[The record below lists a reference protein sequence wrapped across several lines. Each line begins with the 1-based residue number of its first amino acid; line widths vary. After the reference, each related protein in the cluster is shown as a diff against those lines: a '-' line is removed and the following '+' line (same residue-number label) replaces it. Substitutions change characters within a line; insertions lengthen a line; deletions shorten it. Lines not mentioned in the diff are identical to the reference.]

1 MEKNPLSDGANA
13 LVEMRKF
20 FIPSYLLATIVY
32 LIFSL
37 HYFTTG
43 LGGTMLLSV
52 TLVPLAYVLWVL
64 NFFVTGELPYPRL
77 GLKPNIAIAGVY
89 IAMCIFS
96 LIYMRVEFDALIY
109 DRAGFFNTPD
119 KIVGAMMLGLVLEYT
134 RREHGLL
141 FYLILCL
148 MFYAVYGRIFPGLL
162 GHPGI
167 SWTRVITSSSIE
179 ISLGLFGTYA
189 QIGVGVIAA
198 FFMFLGVAQGFGV
211 QEAIIRTFVGMLG
224 KHRTLIPQTAVVTSM
239 AIATC
244 SGSGAANAAI
254 TGQYTI
260 PLMKKAGFPALHAG
274 AVEASASLG
283 GLLMPPVM
291 AIAGFLMADF
301 LGVTYFQVIARGYA
315 PALIFFG
322 IISLSVYLF
331 TARCLRRTESDLTP
345 APDSIIERFSKMD
358 VVHTA
363 IFFAYIGVLIFL
375 MGILWY
381 EASRAALN
389 IAIGLLITVSVCRIY
404 LHPGTILD
412 KVKEWGRCFRRAI
425 EGFAEVT
432 APLVL
437 LLAMLGVM
445 VNLFV
450 VSGWMIKLMGLLAT
464 VGEFHVVAL
473 IGVGFTIG
481 VFLGLGIPPSAC
493 YILSAVI
500 VIPPMTRIG
509 INPWVAHF
517 FLFFVAVI
525 SEYSPPTSLVA
536 AVASRISGA
545 SFMKTMMVTLQI
557 SVPFFFLTFAIF
569 NWDILLLKPGLAQL
583 AALVVL
589 MIGCLTAAAAIH
601 GRLFE
606 WKWHDLTARF
616 LVLLVAL
623 FILFYPRGI
632 ISALALIPAVVMIV
646 LVIRR
651 SQKTSVPSPSFS
663 EPAVPRPSQP
673 GNP

>member
-1 MEKNPLSDGANA
+1 MQKDPGQDVASSLAR
-13 LVEMRKF
+13 MRKF
-20 FIPSYLLATIVY
+20 FIPSYLIATIVY

-43 LGGTMLLSV
+43 LGGTMLLAV
-52 TLVPLAYVLWVL
+52 TLVPIAYVLWVL
-64 NFFVTGELPYPRL
+64 NFFVAGELPYPRL
-77 GLKPNIAIAGVY
+77 GLKLNIAMAGFY

-119 KIVGAMMLGLVLEYT
+119 KIVGFMVLALVVEYT

-141 FYLILCL
+141 FYLILVL
-148 MFYAVYGRIFPGLL
+148 MFYSVYGSIFPGIL
-162 GHPGI
+162 GHPGV
-167 SWTRVITSSSIE
+167 SWTRVITSSSVE
-179 ISLGLFGTYA
+179 ISLGLFGTYS
-189 QIGVGVIAA
+189 QTGVGVIAA
-198 FFMFLGVAQGFGV
+198 FFMFLGIAQGFGV
-211 QEAIIRTFVGMLG
+211 QESIIKTFTGIFA
-224 KHRTLIPQTAVVTSM
+224 KRRSLIPQTAVVTSM

-260 PLMKKAGFPALHAG
+260 PLMKRAGFPALHAG
-274 AVEASASLG
+274 AVEASSSLG

-291 AIAGFLMADF
+291 AIAGFIMADF
-301 LGVTYFQVIARGYA
+301 LGVTYFEVIARGYA
-315 PALIFFG
+315 PALIFFC

-331 TARCLRRTESDLTP
+331 TARFLGKRGSG
-345 APDSIIERFSKMD
+345 PDSASLASVIERFSKVD
-358 VVHTA
+358 VVNTV
-363 IFFAYIGVLIFL
+363 IFFVFIGVLIYL
-375 MGILWY
+375 MGVLWY
-381 EASRAALN
+381 DASRAALD
-389 IAIGLLITVSVCRIY
+389 IGIGLFITASLMRIY
-404 LHPGTILD
+404 LFPGTISD
-412 KVKEWGRCFRRAI
+412 KIKEWTRCFRHAI
-425 EGFAEVT
+425 EAFAGVT
-432 APLVL
+432 APLIL

-473 IGVGFTIG
+473 IGVGFAIG

-517 FLFFVAVI
+517 FLFFIAVI

-557 SVPFFFLTFAIF
+557 SLPFFFLTFAIF
-569 NWDILLLKPGLAQL
+569 NWDILLLEPGLKQL
-583 AALVVL
+583 AALGVL
-589 MIGCLTAAAAIH
+589 MVGCSTAAAAIH

-606 WKWHDLTARF
+606 RKVHDLLARF
-616 LVLLVAL
+616 FIVLVAL
-623 FILFYPRGI
+623 FILFYPKGI
-632 ISALALIPAVVMIV
+632 LSALALIPALIFIV

-651 SQKTSVPSPSFS
+651 TGKTSAS
-663 EPAVPRPSQP
+663 A
-673 GNP
+673 

>member
-1 MEKNPLSDGANA
+1 MEKNPSPEAANSLA
-13 LVEMRKF
+13 EMRKF
-20 FIPSYLLATIVY
+20 LVPCYLILTIVY

-43 LGGTMLLSV
+43 LGGTMLLAV

-64 NFFVTGELPYPRL
+64 NSFVAGELPYPRL
-77 GLKPNIAIAGVY
+77 GLKLNIAIASVY

-96 LIYMRVEFDALIY
+96 IIYMRVEFDALIY
-109 DRAGFFNTPD
+109 DRAGFYNTVD
-119 KIVGAMMLGLVLEYT
+119 KIVGLMMLGLVVEYT

-141 FYLILCL
+141 FYLILFL
-148 MFYAVYGRIFPGLL
+148 MFYSVYGSIFPGIL
-162 GHPGI
+162 GHPGV

-179 ISLGLFGTYA
+179 ISLGLFGTYS
-189 QIGVGVIAA
+189 QTGVGVIAA
-198 FFMFLGVAQGFGV
+198 FFMFLGIAQGFGV
-211 QEAIIRTFVGMLG
+211 QESIIKTFTGIFAKRT
-224 KHRTLIPQTAVVTSM
+224 TLIPQTAVVTSM

-274 AVEASASLG
+274 AVEASSSLG

-301 LGVTYFQVIARGYA
+301 LGVTYFEVIARGYA

-331 TARCLRRTESDLTP
+331 TARFLRGKGSR
-345 APDSIIERFSKMD
+345 PDSAVVSVIERYAKLD
-358 VVHTA
+358 VVNTT
-363 IFFAYIGVLIFL
+363 IFFAFIGVLIYL
-375 MGILWY
+375 MGVLWF
-381 EASRAALN
+381 EASRAALH
-389 IAIGLLITVSVCRIY
+389 IAIGLFITTSLLRMY
-404 LHPGTILD
+404 LHPGTISD
-412 KVKEWGRCFRRAI
+412 KIKEWGRCLRRAL
-425 EGFAEVT
+425 EGFAAVT
-432 APLVL
+432 APLIL

-464 VGEFHVVAL
+464 IGEFHVVAL
-473 IGVGFTIG
+473 IGMGFVIG

-509 INPWVAHF
+509 INPWIAHF
-517 FLFFVAVI
+517 FLFFIAVI

-557 SVPFFFLTFAIF
+557 SLPFFFLTFAIF
-569 NWDILLLKPGLAQL
+569 NWDTLLLEPGWAQL
-583 AALVVL
+583 AALAVL
-589 MIGCLTAAAAIH
+589 IIGCLTAAAAIH
-601 GRLFE
+601 GRLF
-606 WKWHDLTARF
+606 KRKMHDLPARF

-623 FILFYPRGI
+623 FILFYPKGI
-632 ISALALIPAVVMIV
+632 LSALALIPAVAMIIF
-646 LVIRR
+646 VILR
-651 SQKTSVPSPSFS
+651 SQRAS
-663 EPAVPRPSQP
+663 EAS
-673 GNP
+673 

>member
-1 MEKNPLSDGANA
+1 MQKDPGQDAASSLA
-13 LVEMRKF
+13 EMRKF
-20 FIPSYLLATIVY
+20 LIPSYLIATVVY
-32 LIFSL
+32 LLFSL

-43 LGGTMLLSV
+43 LGGTMLLAV
-52 TLVPLAYVLWVL
+52 TLVPIAYILWVL
-64 NFFVTGELPYPRL
+64 NSFVAGELPYPRL
-77 GLKPNIAIAGVY
+77 GLKLNIAIASAY

-119 KIVGAMMLGLVLEYT
+119 KIVGVMMLGLVIEYT

-141 FYLILCL
+141 FYLILFL
-148 MFYAVYGRIFPGLL
+148 MFYSVYGWIFPGIL
-162 GHPGI
+162 GHPGV
-167 SWTRVITSSSIE
+167 SWTRVFTSSSVE
-179 ISLGLFGTYA
+179 ISLGLFGTYS
-189 QIGVGVIAA
+189 QTGVGVIAA
-198 FFMFLGVAQGFGV
+198 FFMFLGIAQGFGV
-211 QEAIIRTFVGMLG
+211 QESIIKTFTGIFA
-224 KHRTLIPQTAVVTSM
+224 KRKTLIPQTAVVTSM

-260 PLMKKAGFPALHAG
+260 PLMKRAGFPALHAG
-274 AVEASASLG
+274 AVEASSSLG

-301 LGVTYFQVIARGYA
+301 LGVTYFEVIARGYA
-315 PALIFFG
+315 PALIFFA

-331 TARCLRRTESDLTP
+331 TTRFLRGRRSR
-345 APDSIIERFSKMD
+345 PDSELVSIMERFSRTD
-358 VVHTA
+358 VLNTA
-363 IFFAYIGVLIFL
+363 IFFAFIGVLIYL
-375 MGILWY
+375 MGVLWY

-389 IAIGLLITVSVCRIY
+389 IAIGLFITVSVLQIY
-404 LHPGTILD
+404 LFPGTISEKL
-412 KVKEWGRCFRRAI
+412 KEWGRCFRQAL
-425 EGFAEVT
+425 EGFAGVT
-432 APLVL
+432 APLIL

-464 VGEFHVVAL
+464 IGEFHVVAL
-473 IGVGFTIG
+473 IGVGFAIG

-517 FLFFVAVI
+517 FLFFIAVI

-557 SVPFFFLTFAIF
+557 SLPFFFLTFAIF
-569 NWDILLLKPGLAQL
+569 NWDILLLEPGLLQL
-583 AALVVL
+583 VALGVL
-589 MIGCLTAAAAIH
+589 IVGCSTAAAAIH

-606 WKWHDLTARF
+606 LRRHDLPARF

-623 FILFYPRGI
+623 FILFYPKGI
-632 ISALALIPAVVMIV
+632 FSALALIPAVAMIL
-646 LVIRR
+646 LVIHR
-651 SQKTSVPSPSFS
+651 SQKILASS
-663 EPAVPRPSQP
+663 
-673 GNP
+673 

>member
-1 MEKNPLSDGANA
+1 MEKNPLPDGANSLA
-13 LVEMRKF
+13 EMRKF
-20 FIPSYLLATIVY
+20 LIPSYLIATIVY
-32 LIFSL
+32 LGFSL

-52 TLVPLAYVLWVL
+52 TLVPIAYVLWVL
-64 NFFVTGELPYPRL
+64 NSFVSGELPYPRL
-77 GLKPNIAIAGVY
+77 GLKPNIAIASLY

-96 LIYMRVEFDALIY
+96 IIYMRVEFDALIY
-109 DRAGFFNTPD
+109 DRAGFYNTLD
-119 KIVGAMMLGLVLEYT
+119 KIVGAMMLGLVIEYT
-134 RREHGLL
+134 RREHITL
-141 FYLILCL
+141 FYLILFL
-148 MFYAVYGRIFPGLL
+148 MFYSVYGSIFPGIL

-167 SWTRVITSSSIE
+167 SWSRVITSSSIE

-198 FFMFLGVAQGFGV
+198 FFMFLGIAQGFGV
-211 QEAIIRTFVGMLG
+211 QESIVKTFTGIFG
-224 KHRTLIPQTAVVTSM
+224 KRKTLIPQTAVVTSM

-260 PLMKKAGFPALHAG
+260 PLMKKAGFPSLYAG

-301 LGVTYFQVIARGYA
+301 LGVTYFEVIARGYA
-315 PALIFFG
+315 PALIFFA

-331 TARCLRRTESDLTP
+331 TTRFVRGRGSGPTS

-358 VVHTA
+358 VVNTA
-363 IFFAYIGVLIFL
+363 IFFTSIGVLIYL
-375 MGILWY
+375 MGVLWY
-381 EASRAALN
+381 DASRAALN
-389 IAIGLLITVSVCRIY
+389 IAIGLFIIASVLHMY
-404 LHPGTILD
+404 LYTGTISD
-412 KVKEWGRCFRRAI
+412 KTKEWGRCLRRSL
-425 EGFAEVT
+425 EGFAGVT
-432 APLVL
+432 APLIL

-445 VNLFV
+445 INLFV
-450 VSGWMIKLMGLLAT
+450 VSGWMLKLMGLLAE
-464 VGEFHVVAL
+464 VGEFHVLAL
-473 IGVGFTIG
+473 IGVGFLVGI
-481 VFLGLGIPPSAC
+481 FLGLGIPPSAC
-493 YILSAVI
+493 YLISAVV

-509 INPWVAHF
+509 INPWIAHF
-517 FLFFVAVI
+517 FLFFIAVI

-557 SVPFFFLTFAIF
+557 SIPFFFLTFAIF
-569 NWDILLLKPGLAQL
+569 NWDILLLEPGLAQL
-583 AALVVL
+583 AALGVL
-589 MIGCLTAAAAIH
+589 TIGCCTAAAAIH
-601 GRLFE
+601 GKLFE
-606 WKWHDLTARF
+606 LKRYDLPSRL

-632 ISALALIPAVVMIV
+632 LSVLALIPAVAMIV

-651 SQKTSVPSPSFS
+651 SQKIFVSS
-663 EPAVPRPSQP
+663 
-673 GNP
+673 

>member
-1 MEKNPLSDGANA
+1 MP
-13 LVEMRKF
+13 F
-20 FIPSYLLATIVY
+20 YLTATLVY
-32 LIFSL
+32 LGFSL

-43 LGGTMLLSV
+43 LGGTMLLAV
-52 TLVPLAYVLWVL
+52 TVVPIAYVMWVL
-64 NFFVTGELPYPRL
+64 NSFVVGKLPYPRL
-77 GLKPNIAIAGVY
+77 GLKLNVAIAALY

-119 KIVGAMMLGLVLEYT
+119 IIVGVMMLGLVMEYT
-134 RREHGLL
+134 RREQGIL
-141 FYLILCL
+141 FYLILFL
-148 MFYAVYGRIFPGLL
+148 MIYSVYGWIFPGIL
-162 GHPGI
+162 GHPGV
-167 SWTRVITSSSIE
+167 SWIRVITSSSIE
-179 ISLGLFGTYA
+179 ITLGLFGTYS
-189 QIGVGVIAA
+189 QTGVGVIAA
-198 FFMFLGVAQGFGV
+198 FFMFLGIAQGFGV
-211 QEAIIRTFVGMLG
+211 QESIVKTFTGIFARR
-224 KHRTLIPQTAVVTSM
+224 KTLIPQTAVVTSM

-260 PLMKKAGFPALHAG
+260 PLMKRAGFPALHAG

-301 LGVTYFQVIARGYA
+301 MGVTYFEVIARGFA

-322 IISLSVYLF
+322 IISISVYLF
-331 TARCLRRTESDLTP
+331 TARFVRGKGSSTDLG
-345 APDSIIERFSKMD
+345 AEAIIEKFTKVD
-358 VVHTA
+358 VVSTA
-363 IFFAYIGVLIFL
+363 IFFAFIGLLIFL
-375 MGILWY
+375 MGVLWY
-381 EASRAALN
+381 SASSAALYM
-389 IAIGLLITVSVCRIY
+389 AVGLLIIGSLLRMY
-404 LHPGTILD
+404 LHTGTILD
-412 KVKEWGRCFRRAI
+412 KIKEWVRCLLRAL
-425 EGFAEVT
+425 EAFAGVT
-432 APLVL
+432 APLIL

-445 VNLFV
+445 INLFV

-464 VGEFHVVAL
+464 VGEYNVVAL
-473 IGVGFTIG
+473 IAVGFGIG

-500 VIPPMTRIG
+500 VIPPMTRLG

-517 FLFFVAVI
+517 FLFFIAVI

-557 SVPFFFLTFAIF
+557 SLPFFFLTFAIF
-569 NWDILLLKPGLAQL
+569 NWDILLLKPGLSQL
-583 AALVVL
+583 AALGVL
-589 MIGCLTAAAAIH
+589 LVGCMTAAVGIH

-606 WKWHDLTARF
+606 RKIYDLSLRF
-616 LVLLVAL
+616 LIILLAL
-623 FILFYPRGI
+623 FVLFYPRGI
-632 ISALALIPAVVMIV
+632 LSVLALLPAVFMIV

-651 SQKTSVPSPSFS
+651 TERTSVS
-663 EPAVPRPSQP
+663 A
-673 GNP
+673 

>member
-1 MEKNPLSDGANA
+1 MEKDSSPDGANS
-13 LVEMRKF
+13 LGKMRKF
-20 FIPSYLLATIVY
+20 LIPSYLIATFVY
-32 LIFSL
+32 LVFSL

-43 LGGTMLLSV
+43 LGGTMLLAV
-52 TLVPLAYVLWVL
+52 TVVPIAYVLWVL
-64 NFFVTGELPYPRL
+64 NSFVAGELPYPRL
-77 GLKPNIAIAGVY
+77 GLKPNIAIASFY

-119 KIVGAMMLGLVLEYT
+119 KIVGVMMLGLVVEYT

-141 FYLILCL
+141 FYLILFL
-148 MFYAVYGRIFPGLL
+148 MFYSVYGSIFPGIL
-162 GHPGI
+162 GHPGV
-167 SWTRVITSSSIE
+167 SWTRVITSSSVE
-179 ISLGLFGTYA
+179 ISLGLFGTYS

-198 FFMFLGVAQGFGV
+198 FFMFLGIAQGFGV
-211 QEAIIRTFVGMLG
+211 QESIIKTFTGIFARR
-224 KHRTLIPQTAVVTSM
+224 KTLIPQTAVVTSM

-260 PLMKKAGFPALHAG
+260 PLMKRTGFPALHAG
-274 AVEASASLG
+274 AVEASSSLG

-301 LGVTYFQVIARGYA
+301 LGVTYFEVIARGYA

-331 TARCLRRTESDLTP
+331 TARFIRARVSRT
-345 APDSIIERFSKMD
+345 DSEVASVIERFSKMD
-358 VVHTA
+358 VLNTA
-363 IFFAYIGVLIFL
+363 IFFAFIGILIYLMGVLWF
-375 MGILWY
+375 
-381 EASRAALN
+381 EASRAALD
-389 IAIGLLITVSVCRIY
+389 IAIGLFITASLLRMF
-404 LHPGTILD
+404 LHTGTIAD
-412 KVKEWGRCFRRAI
+412 KIKEWARCFRRAI
-425 EGFAEVT
+425 EAFAGVT
-432 APLVL
+432 APLIL

-464 VGEFHVVAL
+464 VGEFHVLAL
-473 IGVGFTIG
+473 IGVGFAIG

-517 FLFFVAVI
+517 FLFFIAVI

-557 SVPFFFLTFAIF
+557 SLPFFFLTFAIF
-569 NWDILLLKPGLAQL
+569 NWDILLLDPGLKQL
-583 AALVVL
+583 AALGVL
-589 MIGCLTAAAAIH
+589 LVGCSTAAAAIH
-601 GRLFE
+601 GRVFE
-606 WKWHDLTARF
+606 RKSHDLLVRF
-616 LVLLVAL
+616 LIILLAL
-623 FILFYPRGI
+623 FILFFPKGI
-632 ISALALIPAVVMIV
+632 LSALALIPALVMIL

-651 SQKTSVPSPSFS
+651 TEKLSATS
-663 EPAVPRPSQP
+663 
-673 GNP
+673 

>member
-1 MEKNPLSDGANA
+1 
-13 LVEMRKF
+13 MRKF
-20 FIPSYLLATIVY
+20 FMPFYLIATLVY
-32 LIFSL
+32 LGFSL

-43 LGGTMLLSV
+43 LGGTTLLAV
-52 TLVPLAYVLWVL
+52 TVVPIAYVMWVL
-64 NFFVTGELPYPRL
+64 NSFVVGELPYPRL
-77 GLKPNIAIAGVY
+77 GLKLNIAIAAVY

-119 KIVGAMMLGLVLEYT
+119 KIVAVMMLGLVLEYT
-134 RREHGLL
+134 RREHDIL
-141 FYLILCL
+141 FYLMIFL
-148 MFYAVYGRIFPGLL
+148 MLYSVYGWVFPGIF
-162 GHPGI
+162 GHPGV
-167 SWTRVITSSSIE
+167 SWMRVITSSSVE
-179 ISLGLFGTYA
+179 ISLGLFGTYS

-198 FFMFLGVAQGFGV
+198 FFMFLGIAQGFGV
-211 QEAIIRTFVGMLG
+211 QESIVKTFTGIFARR
-224 KHRTLIPQTAVVTSM
+224 KTLIPQTAVVTSM

-260 PLMKKAGFPALHAG
+260 PLMKRAGFPALHAG

-301 LGVTYFQVIARGYA
+301 LGVTYFEVIARGYA

-331 TARCLRRTESDLTP
+331 TTRFVRGRGSSPKELLSV
-345 APDSIIERFSKMD
+345 IERFSKMD
-358 VVHTA
+358 VVNTA
-363 IFFAYIGVLIFL
+363 VFFAFIGALIYL
-375 MGILWY
+375 MGVLWY

-389 IAIGLLITVSVCRIY
+389 IAIGLFITASVLRMY
-404 LHPGTILD
+404 LYTGTISD
-412 KVKEWGRCFRRAI
+412 KIKEWGRCLRRAI
-425 EGFAEVT
+425 EAFAGVT

-445 VNLFV
+445 INLFV

-464 VGEFHVVAL
+464 IGEFHVVAL
-473 IGVGFTIG
+473 IGMGFVIG

-493 YILSAVI
+493 YIISAVI
-500 VIPPMTRIG
+500 VIPPMIRIG

-517 FLFFVAVI
+517 FLFFIAVI

-557 SVPFFFLTFAIF
+557 SLPFFFLTFAIF
-569 NWDILLLKPGLAQL
+569 NWDILLLKPGLSQL
-583 AALVVL
+583 AALGVL
-589 MIGCLTAAAAIH
+589 LVGCMTAAVGIH

-606 WKWHDLTARF
+606 RKIYDLSLRF
-616 LVLLVAL
+616 LIILLAL
-623 FILFYPRGI
+623 FVLFYPRGI
-632 ISALALIPAVVMIV
+632 FSVFALIPALFMIV

-651 SQKTSVPSPSFS
+651 TERTSVS
-663 EPAVPRPSQP
+663 A
-673 GNP
+673 